1 MTKLDKRVESRI
13 NEERLVNNHNLEK
26 LEEFHRQEQ
35 TNTQALSAEK
45 DRLIDELRSL
55 LRASENER
63 KELIQSNTRV
73 LVEMA
78 KQI

>member
-35 TNTQALSAEK
+35 TNSQSLSAEK

-55 LRASENER
+55 LRS
-63 KELIQSNTRV
+63 S
-73 LVEMA
+73 
-78 KQI
+78 